1 MAAEYPRGRMVRF
14 AGAVFRVIEEEIQ
27 SLEVSGWRW
36 L

>member
-1 MAAEYPRGRMVRF
+1 MVRF
-14 AGAVFRVIEEEIQ
+14 AGAPDAAFRFIEEEIQ